1 MCSGFPRLEV
11 LRRLR
16 PVPDRSTVGAPS
28 PPTRRPRV
36 ARARSRTVPVFTVVR
51 STEEEPD
58 YAPAASL
65 RVRRSLSS
73 QPPWQ
78 LMTTTAGV
86 PCPATCT
93 AGARRCQP
101 RSTRFR
107 AGAASRGCHTPV
119 PHVLLSIPL
128 AGPRPSGSA
137 GPSRRCRGCSHPH
150 RHHPAQAAP
159 SSTALLRQDQ
169 RRRSLTSPRTTAPHG
184 ALMIC
189 GTPRLDCGWLGEL
202 IPARSSRGWVML
214 RSRPRTCICTT
225 WAPLRIGRD
234 WSG

>member
-1 MCSGFPRLEV
+1 MCSGFPRLAV

-16 PVPDRSTVGAPS
+16 PARTDRLSVRPA
-28 PPTRRPRV
+28 PPTHRMRA
-36 ARARSRTVPVFTVVR
+36 ARARSGTVPVFTVVR

-65 RVRRSLSS
+65 RVRRSLSP

-78 LMTTTAGV
+78 LMPTAAGV
-86 PCPATCT
+86 PCQTHSRCAPLPA
-93 AGARRCQP
+93 QIHQV
-101 RSTRFR
+101 R

-128 AGPRPSGSA
+128 AGPKPSGSA

-150 RHHPAQAAP
+150 RHHPAQTAP

-184 ALMIC
+184 APMIC
-189 GTPRLDCGWLGEL
+189 GTPTW
-202 IPARSSRGWVML
+202 RG
-214 RSRPRTCICTT
+214 
-225 WAPLRIGRD
+225 
-234 WSG
+234 